1 MAPKDV
7 HILNPGICE
16 YVVTLH
22 DKRGFTY
29 GIMLKHRPSEM
40 ILDILGT
47 TM

>member
-1 MAPKDV
+1 MVPKDV
-7 HILNPGICE
+7 HIPNPGICE
-16 YVVTLH
+16 YVVTLP

-29 GIMLKHRPSEM
+29 GIMLKYCPSEM